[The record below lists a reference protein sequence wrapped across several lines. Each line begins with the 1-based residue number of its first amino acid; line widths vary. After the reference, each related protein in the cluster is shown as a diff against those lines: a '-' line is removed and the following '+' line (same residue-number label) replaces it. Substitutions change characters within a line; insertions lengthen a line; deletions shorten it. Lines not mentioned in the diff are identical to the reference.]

1 MTIDQI
7 KSLLKTITPHP
18 WYNDFST
25 KSIRPAFESSAF
37 SRGNFVIA
45 RYPTRTQQSL
55 LSHEEWEAN
64 AEFLSKAPQI
74 VQFLLNELEK
84 KTD

>member
-1 MTIDQI
+1 MNIDEI
-7 KSLLKTITPHP
+7 KALLKIITPGP
-18 WYNDFST
+18 WYNDLCT

-37 SRGNFVIA
+37 SRGHFVIA

-64 AEFLSKAPQI
+64 ADFLSKAPQI